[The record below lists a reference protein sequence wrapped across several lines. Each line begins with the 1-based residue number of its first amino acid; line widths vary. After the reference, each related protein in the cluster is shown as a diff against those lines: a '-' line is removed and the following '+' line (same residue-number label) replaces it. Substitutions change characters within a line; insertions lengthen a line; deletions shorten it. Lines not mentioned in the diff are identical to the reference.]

1 MLLISV
7 INKTPNLQE
16 NEAFQQALR
25 TAQKRLL
32 AITRDRTFL
41 LDRLL
46 MHEKVELSSSESDD
60 TESSDDGEPIRN
72 DSVKK

>member
-1 MLLISV
+1 MLLI
-7 INKTPNLQE
+7 PQE
-16 NEAFQQALR
+16 NETFQQALR

-46 MHEKVELSSSESDD
+46 MHEKVEHSSSESDE
-60 TESSDDGEPIRN
+60 TESSDDAETLRN
-72 DSVKK
+72 ESIKRFVI